1 MKGTLK
7 SVALV
12 AAGFIA
18 GGLVCST
25 DTDTEDEESPDGI
38 EVVEESKDEGS
49 VSEDP
54 APGSGGTEAI
64 PEAAGEGVDGA
75 PEAPVGD

>member
-7 SVALV
+7 SIALV

-18 GGLVCST
+18 GGLVCSST
-25 DTDTEDEESPDGI
+25 DTDDEESPDGI
-38 EVVEESKDEGS
+38 EVVTESEDKGP

-54 APGSGGTEAI
+54 EPSSGGTDPI

-75 PEAPVGD
+75 PEASVGD